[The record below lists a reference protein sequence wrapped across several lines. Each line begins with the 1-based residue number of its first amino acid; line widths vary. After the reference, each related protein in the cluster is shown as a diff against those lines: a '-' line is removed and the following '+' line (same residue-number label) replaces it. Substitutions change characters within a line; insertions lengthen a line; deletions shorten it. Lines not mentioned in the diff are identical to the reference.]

1 MTEEELLPFCECG
14 KCGLRVTKRG
24 NRFVHGH
31 NMQGK
36 HHTQKSKEKMSKT
49 KTGIPK
55 PPRSPEHCAAM
66 SAAQKD
72 VPHTSEAQIA
82 ADEAKRGVPHSP
94 ERCAAISNGL
104 KNSDAVKAHN
114 ESMRGV
120 RISPE
125 HSAAISRGMKNS
137 EDVKANAEKMRG
149 GMDIVNHHYLYDHSD
164 LTLNTIQMTR
174 SDHMKL
180 HMLLKKLD
188 YIVPHIN
195 VKEVI

>member
-82 ADEAKRGVPHSP
+82 ADEAKRGVPYSP
-94 ERCAAISNGL
+94 ERCAAISKGC
-104 KNSDAVKAHN
+104 
-114 ESMRGV
+114 
-120 RISPE
+120 
-125 HSAAISRGMKNS
+125 
-137 EDVKANAEKMRG
+137 EKMLG
-149 GMDIVNHHYLYDHSD
+149 GNDIVNRHYIYDHSD
-164 LTLNTIQMTR
+164 LTKYTMKMTR
-174 SDHMKL
+174 SRHQRL
-180 HMLLKKLD
+180 HRLMQKSGIK
-188 YIVPHIN
+188 VPHIN
-195 VKEVI
+195 VKEVK